1 MRKLWVLALALMVW
15 THISAQLPSGTIA
28 PDFTTKDIKGQ
39 SWRLYDLLDSGK
51 IVVLEISATWCA
63 PCWAYHNG
71 HAMHAFYEQHGPK
84 GDDRARVLFIEG
96 DPKTNV
102 NCLSGPAG
110 CNDFTPG
117 NWVAGTPFPII
128 NDDSIAKAYQIEYF
142 PTIFVVCPNRKLY
155 EVGQWNAAELWEQ
168 AQTCPVASGKENA
181 GIYEFSTG
189 TSFQEICG
197 NLEVAPAF
205 SLINLGSEALT
216 QATLALEWNNSTVQT
231 LEWNGYLNVYDEA
244 KIAFDALT
252 LTDSGQLSAR
262 LSSVNN
268 KPADDEPANNIR
280 VKNFSAAKN
289 FNSLKVLLRIK
300 TDQYGAETYWELRD
314 LQGQVLETGGNKSVG
329 PGGGGMFTGI
339 PDGPGAYNDNALI
352 RDTLNLPEPGCYS
365 IHFVDYYGD
374 GMCCDYGN
382 GYYRLYDL
390 TDLQTPILTGGDFRA
405 YDDRVFSAGLLTA
418 TGEAADVAVSVHLFP
433 NPASRFLQADFSL
446 AEEAF
451 VSMDIVNVLGQS
463 LFRESAVQLPAG
475 EHSKNIDVGQLPEGV
490 YWLRLSANGQW
501 ITRKFVVQRQ

>member
-1 MRKLWVLALALMVW
+1 MRKLWVLALSLTVW
-15 THISAQLPSGTIA
+15 TYGSAQLPSGSIA
-28 PDFTTKDIKGQ
+28 PDFVTKDLNGQ
-39 SWRLYDLLDSGK
+39 SWRLYDLLDQGK
-51 IVVLEISATWCA
+51 IVVLEVSATWCA

-71 HAMHAFYEQHGPK
+71 HAMHTFYEQHGPK

-102 NCLSGPAG
+102 NCLTGPAG

-117 NWVAGTPFPII
+117 NWVAGTPFPVI
-128 NDDSIAKAYQIEYF
+128 NDDSIAKAYQVEYF
-142 PTIFVVCPNRKLY
+142 PTIFVVCPNRKIF

-168 AQTCPVASGKENA
+168 AQTCPVASGEHNA
-181 GIYEFSTG
+181 GIFEFSAG
-189 TSFQEICG
+189 TSFQEICA
-197 NLEVAPAF
+197 NLEVSPAF

-231 LEWNGYLNVYDEA
+231 IEWNGYLEVYEEA

-252 LTDSGQLSAR
+252 LTDSGQLAAR
-262 LSSVNN
+262 LSAVNN
-268 KPADDEPANNIR
+268 KPADDDPANNIGA
-280 VKNFSAAKN
+280 KNFSAAKN
-289 FNSLKVLLRIK
+289 FNNLKVLLRIK

-314 LQGQVLETGGNKSVG
+314 LQGKVLETGGNKAVG

-352 RDTLNLPEPGCYS
+352 RDTLDLPEPGCYS

-390 TDLQTPILTGGDFRA
+390 SDPLTPILTGGDFRA
-405 YDDRVFSAGLLTA
+405 YDDRVFSAGLATA
-418 TGEAADVAVSVHLFP
+418 TGEAARPAVSLHLFP

-446 AEEAF
+446 AEGAF
-451 VSMDIVNVLGQS
+451 VSIDLVNILGQNVWA
-463 LFRESAVQLPAG
+463 ESAAYRPSG
-475 EHSKNIDVGQLPEGV
+475 EHSKNMEVSQLPEGV
-490 YWLRLSANGQW
+490 YWLRLSVNGRVHA
-501 ITRKFVVQRQ
+501 RKFVVQKP